1 MSKVKAGK
9 EELYLKDA
17 NALESFLTR
26 IALRDATLHTGG
38 EQPRAL
44 SGEPLADLAHKFQ
57 VTEHI
62 IERLSHFMDA
72 DALRAIAGGVT
83 LDVDNLS
90 ASAEA
95 LARRLQADQINGNAV
110 RVTHET
116 DPRTGAPLLRINH
129 HNSLDRKSVV

>member
-1 MSKVKAGK
+1 MIVSPLDYIDIFVGFYKVKAGK

-26 IALRDATLHTGG
+26 IALRDATLHTGDK
-38 EQPRAL
+38 QPRAL

-72 DALRAIAGGVT
+72 DALRAITGGVT

-95 LARRLQADQINGNAV
+95 LA
-110 RVTHET
+110 
-116 DPRTGAPLLRINH
+116 
-129 HNSLDRKSVV
+129 